1 MYIYFFIYLPLYSEV
16 RNVVVIKYLTEDFV
30 GKTQHSNETKNVIN
44 LLFNTK
50 CKFAHKKT
58 DIYLPCPEKSI
69 DHLWSFLLEDI
80 FLY

>member
-1 MYIYFFIYLPLYSEV
+1 MYIYFFIYLPLYSGAQKEGM
-16 RNVVVIKYLTEDFV
+16 VIIRYLTEDFV
-30 GKTQHSNETKNVIN
+30 GKTQHSNETKNLIN

-69 DHLWSFLLEDI
+69 DHL
-80 FLY
+80 